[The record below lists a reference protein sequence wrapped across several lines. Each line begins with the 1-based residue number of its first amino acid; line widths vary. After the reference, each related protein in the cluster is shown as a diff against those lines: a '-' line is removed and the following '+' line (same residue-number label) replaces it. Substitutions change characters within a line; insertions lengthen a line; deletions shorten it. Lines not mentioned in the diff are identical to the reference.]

1 MADGYKAVHASN
13 KCVEMMA
20 ILCCERQLR
29 EVVKYLMNFSF
40 YTLKENLFRDIGD
53 VEKCALI
60 TSISGTAG
68 ALAEQTSI
76 NGLESYE
83 FLEIHICK
91 LLG

>member
-1 MADGYKAVHASN
+1 MADGYKAMHASN

-29 EVVKYLMNFSF
+29 EVRISFVISEFSK
-40 YTLKENLFRDIGD
+40 TLKDFFF
-53 VEKCALI
+53 KHHY
-60 TSISGTAG
+60 TH
-68 ALAEQTSI
+68 
-76 NGLESYE
+76 SYE